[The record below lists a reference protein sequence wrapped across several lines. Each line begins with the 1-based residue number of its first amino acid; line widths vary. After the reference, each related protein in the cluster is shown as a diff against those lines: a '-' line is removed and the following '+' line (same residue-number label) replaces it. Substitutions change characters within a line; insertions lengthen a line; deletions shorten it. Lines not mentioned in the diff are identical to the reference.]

1 MRERRSVS
9 PLWASRSAS
18 RSRGRGRSR
27 GFVLVL
33 VRVFVVVVVFVFVFV
48 VFVIDFVFRGEA
60 DSRRAVP
67 GGMFGARGRDRAS

>member
-1 MRERRSVS
+1 MRERRSAS
-9 PLWASRSAS
+9 ALWPSRSTS

-33 VRVFVVVVVFVFVFV
+33 VRVFVVVFVFVFV
-48 VFVIDFVFRGEA
+48 VIDYVFGGEA

>member
-9 PLWASRSAS
+9 PPWASRSAS

-33 VRVFVVVVVFVFVFV
+33 VRVFVVVFVFV
-48 VFVIDFVFRGEA
+48 VFVIDFVFGGEA